1 MVRYDLRKVNETLD
15 KVLAAVGPER
25 FSSMRLLE
33 LEKLVRTYD
42 PTRELPAKTLLRAAI
57 NSYRAARWP
66 GTAPKAAG
74 RRAW

>member
-33 LEKLVRTYD
+33 LEKLVRTHD
-42 PTRELPAKTLLRAAI
+42 PARELPAKTVLRAAI

-66 GTAPKAAG
+66 GAAPKPAG
-74 RRAW
+74 RRPW